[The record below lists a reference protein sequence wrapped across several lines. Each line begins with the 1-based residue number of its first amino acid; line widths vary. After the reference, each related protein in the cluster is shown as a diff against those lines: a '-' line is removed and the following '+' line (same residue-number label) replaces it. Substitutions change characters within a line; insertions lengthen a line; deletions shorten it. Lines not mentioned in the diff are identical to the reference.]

1 MGRVEFM
8 PSPSDGGT
16 LGSYGWRRGLLYF
29 AFRLLMETGIR
40 RVVILRFE
48 FAELA
53 QSDLGCGPHVLR
65 KLPRTG

>member
-1 MGRVEFM
+1 
-8 PSPSDGGT
+8 
-16 LGSYGWRRGLLYF
+16 
-29 AFRLLMETGIR
+29 METGIR